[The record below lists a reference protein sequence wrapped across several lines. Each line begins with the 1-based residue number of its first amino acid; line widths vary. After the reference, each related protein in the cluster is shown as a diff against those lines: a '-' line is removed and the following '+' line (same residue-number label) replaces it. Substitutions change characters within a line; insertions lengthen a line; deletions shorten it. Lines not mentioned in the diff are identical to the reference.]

1 MRAGIHLTIMHSPRT
16 KFTHQQDPIGAVK
29 PHVILKNFNLRPISV
44 AELTLPNKE
53 RYDDLM
59 KDRRSR
65 HYDGEKKVMAGG
77 DVHGD
82 NREGCS
88 SNVQDSRTST
98 LQQTMPTVAAVKV
111 GGTLPEPCERAE
123 AAPAV
128 PNAGAA
134 PARSCSTEQ
143 KSVGSAM
150 PPVSLGDLDGVDTSF
165 GVEAAHDVWADR
177 FVQFTA
183 FVSMHG
189 AAAAEADRLHG
200 MCVSVSLSLC
210 TWYTI
215 SRCILRCSM
224 GA

>member
-1 MRAGIHLTIMHSPRT
+1 MRAGIHLTIMHSPGA
-16 KFTHQQDPIGAVK
+16 KFTHKQDPTVK

-44 AELTLPNKE
+44 AELTKPNKE
-53 RYDDLM
+53 RYDDLI
-59 KDRRSR
+59 KGRRSR
-65 HYDGEKKVMAGG
+65 NYDGEKKVMAGG

-88 SNVQDSRTST
+88 SNEQDSRTST
-98 LQQTMPTVAAVKV
+98 IQQTMPTVAAVKV
-111 GGTLPEPCERAE
+111 GGHSQERCGGAE

-134 PARSCSTEQ
+134 PARSGTTEQ

-150 PPVSLGDLDGVDTSF
+150 PPVSPGDLDGVVTSV
-165 GVEAAHDVWADR
+165 GVEVAHDVWADR
-177 FVQFTA
+177 FVQLTA